1 MKLPPMN
8 ALRAFEA
15 ASRHLSVSRAAEE
28 LCVSQG
34 AVSQQ
39 LRNLEDHLGRE
50 LFIRTPNSFAL
61 SEEGEAF
68 AVVVQQALGEI
79 ALAASEVTSEKTQHT
94 LNISSSPNMAIK
106 WLMPRLGDF
115 YQTHPDISITL
126 DQSVNLVT
134 FKNDGVD
141 AGIRFGDAE
150 FEGLH
155 NTLLIEVQLSAV
167 ASPDYIAKNGRL
179 ESLSIP
185 GNHRLIENYYA
196 DKKIRS
202 QHTHWADIVEG
213 NLVNPIVDYLVFPDE
228 YQAFNGA
235 LQGQGIA
242 LVANYWIDEEIES
255 GAIEYICEESIQS
268 GNNYYFVSP
277 LDARPNPGLDSFR
290 DWLLDQTKK
299 YRS

>member
-1 MKLPPMN
+1 MN

-79 ALAASEVTSEKTQHT
+79 ALAATEVASEKTQHT
-94 LNISSSPNMAIK
+94 LNISMSPNMAIK

-115 YQTHPDISITL
+115 YQRHPEISITL

-141 AGIRFGDAE
+141 AGIRYGEAE
-150 FEGLH
+150 FDGLY
-155 NTLLIEVQLSAV
+155 NALLIEMQLRAV

-185 GNHRLIENYYA
+185 GKHRLLEHHYP

-202 QHTHWADIVEG
+202 QHTHWEDIVEG
-213 NLVNPIVDYLVFPDE
+213 KLVNPRVDHLVFPDE
-228 YQAFNGA
+228 YQALNSA

-242 LVANYWIDEEIES
+242 LISNHMIEEEIES
-255 GAIEYICEESIQS
+255 GAVEYICEQSIQLRH
-268 GNNYYFVSP
+268 NYYFVSP
-277 LDARPNPGLDSFR
+277 RDARPNTGLDSFR
-290 DWLLDQTKK
+290 DWLLEQTIK

>member
-68 AVVVQQALGEI
+68 AVVVQQALGDI
-79 ALAASEVTSEKTQHT
+79 ALAATEVNSEKTQHT
-94 LNISSSPNMAIK
+94 LNISMPPNLAIK

-115 YQTHPDISITL
+115 YQMHPEILITL
-126 DQSVNLVT
+126 DQSINLVT

-141 AGIRFGDAE
+141 AGIRYGEAE

-185 GNHRLIENYYA
+185 GKHRLLEHYYA

-202 QHTHWADIVEG
+202 QHINWVDIVEG
-213 NLVNPIVDYLVFPDE
+213 KLVKPRVDHLVFPDA
-228 YQAFNGA
+228 YQTFNGA
-235 LQGQGIA
+235 RQGQGIA
-242 LVANYWIDEEIES
+242 LLANHMIEKEIES
-255 GAIEYICEESIQS
+255 GEIETICEESILGEGS
-268 GNNYYFVSP
+268 YYFVSP
-277 LDARPNPGLDSFR
+277 KDVRPNPGLDSFR
-290 DWLLDQTKK
+290 DWLLEQTKK

>member
-94 LNISSSPNMAIK
+94 LNISMPPNLAIK

-126 DQSVNLVT
+126 DQSLKLAT

-150 FEGLH
+150 FDGLH
-155 NTLLIEVQLSAV
+155 NSLLIEVELSAV

-185 GNHRLIENYYA
+185 GKHRLLESCNP

-202 QHTHWADIVEG
+202 QHTLWEDIVEG
-213 NLVNPIVDYLVFPDE
+213 KLVNPSVDHLVFPDG
-228 YQAFNGA
+228 YQTFNGA

-242 LVANYWIDEEIES
+242 LAENHLKEEEIES
-255 GAIEYICEESIQS
+255 GEIEYICEQSIQTRQY
-268 GNNYYFVSP
+268 YYFVSP

-290 DWLLDQTKK
+290 NWLLEQTKK

>member
-79 ALAASEVTSEKTQHT
+79 ALAATEVASEKTQHT
-94 LNISSSPNMAIK
+94 LNISMSPNMAIK
-106 WLMPRLGDF
+106 WVMPRLGDF
-115 YQTHPDISITL
+115 YQTHPEISITL

-141 AGIRFGDAE
+141 AGIRFGEGE
-150 FEGLH
+150 FDGLH
-155 NTLLIEVQLSAV
+155 NSLLIEVKLRAV

-185 GNHRLIENYYA
+185 GKHRLLEYYYPN
-196 DKKIRS
+196 KKIRS
-202 QHTHWADIVEG
+202 QHIHWEDIVEG
-213 NLVNPIVDYLVFPDE
+213 KLVNPRVDHLVFPDE
-228 YQAFNGA
+228 YQAFNSA

-242 LVANYWIDEEIES
+242 LIANHWIDEEIES
-255 GAIEYICEESIQS
+255 GEIEYICEQSIQGGS
-268 GNNYYFVSP
+268 NYYFVSP
-277 LDARPNPGLDSFR
+277 LDARPNAGLDSFR
-290 DWLLDQTKK
+290 DWLLEQTKK